1 MPDWLRGFYQS
12 LEEDGLSPEQLQ
24 QTCQL
29 AALQHRAAEETE
41 APTLYVRVCTVSCVL
56 TVYTYVLLNWLLF
69 NECRCVCTLPS
80 GPSYIV
86 WLLCCRKQVGGQ
98 IPVHL
103 ASQLKPQQWTETVGR
118 CFQKVKELS
127 ALEAKRKFIGNPP
140 LAQTVPRPS
149 CSLLSL
155 SPSSSPVTADIISS
169 YPLYGSR
176 FFPATVG
183 NCAHAQPVHVTALL
197 VVHFLLV
204 CISFLCRV

>member
-24 QTCQL
+24 QTCRL

-41 APTLYVRVCTVSCVL
+41 APTLYVRVSCVSCVHVCL
-56 TVYTYVLLNWLLF
+56 LCTHTLNWLHF

-149 CSLLSL
+149 YGLLSL

-169 YPLYGSR
+169 FPLYGSR

-197 VVHFLLV
+197 VHSLLV

>member
-24 QTCQL
+24 QTCRL

-41 APTLYVRVCTVSCVL
+41 APTLYVRVSFVHVC

-103 ASQLKPQQWTETVGR
+103 ASQLKPQQWTETVGW

-149 CSLLSL
+149 CGLLSL

-176 FFPATVG
+176 FFPTTVG
-183 NCAHAQPVHVTALL
+183 NCTHAQPVHVTALL

>member
-1 MPDWLRGFYQS
+1 M
-12 LEEDGLSPEQLQ
+12 
-24 QTCQL
+24 C
-29 AALQHRAAEETE
+29 ACA
-41 APTLYVRVCTVSCVL
+41 CCVHIF
-56 TVYTYVLLNWLLF
+56 LNWLLF

-80 GPSYIV
+80 GPSYVV

-103 ASQLKPQQWTETVGR
+103 ASQMKPQQWTEMVER

-140 LAQTVPRPS
+140 LAQTMPRPS
-149 CSLLSL
+149 CGLLSL
-155 SPSSSPVTADIISS
+155 SPSSSPATADIISS
-169 YPLYGSR
+169 FPLYGSR

-197 VVHFLLV
+197 VHFLLV

>member
-41 APTLYVRVCTVSCVL
+41 APTLYVRVSFVHVC

-80 GPSYIV
+80 GPSYLV

-103 ASQLKPQQWTETVGR
+103 ASQLKPQQWTETVGW

-149 CSLLSL
+149 CGLLSL